1 MSSPESADEIQIV
14 EYRINGVHYV
24 NQILSSNPNGEI
36 PPVENGQND
45 EQQNG
50 DNFNGLAN
58 GDAHAQAGGAAGE
71 NPPVNEAGNENAV
84 QNGGAQILPLL
95 FGQNDLVAE
104 VGQNVLDALAQI
116 RDLMRDFDLPR
127 RANSV
132 SVQRDIVEGQYAAMR
147 RNYEPMNVQ
156 SRNNIADR
164 QIELDNQSV
173 RDAKPILLQ
182 LMVST
187 IRENLPANQQFV
199 GEGLSAL
206 LEVILDIVYPTP
218 DLIR

>member
-1 MSSPESADEIQIV
+1 MSRLESADEIQIV

-24 NQILSSNPNGEI
+24 NKILSSNPNGEI
-36 PPVENGQND
+36 PPVENGQNG

-84 QNGGAQILPLL
+84 QNGGAQVLPLL

-104 VGQNVLDALAQI
+104 VGQNVLDALAQV

-147 RNYEPMNVQ
+147 RNYGGRALTTILC
-156 SRNNIADR
+156 RNKGHVFEF
-164 QIELDNQSV
+164 QVML
-173 RDAKPILLQ
+173 
-182 LMVST
+182 
-187 IRENLPANQQFV
+187 
-199 GEGLSAL
+199 
-206 LEVILDIVYPTP
+206 
-218 DLIR
+218 